1 MSKGCG
7 HKTERCTFKTRTG
20 TFLVVQWLRLCLQC
34 RGCGFDPC
42 QRTKVPQA
50 KVCNQKKK
58 KKTRDRCNGFP
69 AGGQWEVTLNVGHR
83 VVNQIER
90 AERLS
95 GNRRD
100 MRFGA
105 RQQCHHREGN
115 GIPLQYTC
123 LENPMDR
130 GAC

>member
-1 MSKGCG
+1 MLD
-7 HKTERCTFKTRTG
+7 T
-20 TFLVVQWLRLCLQC
+20 
-34 RGCGFDPC
+34 
-42 QRTKVPQA
+42 
-50 KVCNQKKK
+50 
-58 KKTRDRCNGFP
+58 
-69 AGGQWEVTLNVGHR
+69 

-100 MRFGA
+100 LRFGA
-105 RQQCHHREGN
+105 RQQCHHGEGN